1 MRLTHRC
8 PSGTRYRKT
17 YVRKGTRI
25 AGKCLKSQTRRV
37 ESSASFRTRV
47 TGRMTKRFRG
57 VRHSARS
64 GPACGKGHIS
74 RKAFVRYSTSGKRTL
89 VRQGCVRNMG
99 RPGKGLSLTTGGPG
113 IGPLHKGELAQFG
126 YEKVT
131 SLSVSQRREA
141 LRKAVHI
148 YGSLSVWRKLNAV
161 HVYTRSMSPASSRV
175 FKEDRDWV
183 KTTFGIKAF

>member
-1 MRLTHRC
+1 M
-8 PSGTRYRKT
+8 GMTRRAYPFRKSYT
-17 YVRKGTRI
+17 RKGI
-25 AGKCLKSQTRRV
+25 RV
-37 ESSASFRTRV
+37 
-47 TGRMTKRFRG
+47 
-57 VRHSARS
+57 
-64 GPACGKGHIS
+64 ACGKGHIS

-99 RPGKGLSLTTGGPG
+99 RPGKGLTTGGPG

-141 LRKAVHI
+141 LRKAVHV

-161 HVYTRSMSPASSRV
+161 HVYTRFMSPASSRV